1 MSELRT
7 IVTGLAFPE
16 CPRWHAGSLWFS
28 DMHAD
33 QVFQVSES
41 GEILQTLAVPDN
53 PGGLGWLPNGHLLI
67 VGMKRNLLYQLIDGQ
82 LQVYADL
89 GTVHT
94 HQSND
99 MVVGNNGTVYIGNF
113 GFDLMAGAP
122 PQQTQLAQVAL
133 GGAVSAGPDELSFP
147 NGMVITDAGKTL
159 VVAESWGNRLTAF
172 AIAADGSLG
181 QRRVWAELGDLIPDG
196 ICLDAE
202 GCIWVSACAN
212 HACVRVREGGEVL
225 QSIETGDLNPF
236 ACMLGGAD
244 GQTLF
249 MCNSGATHPQHTL
262 SERSGRIDCVR
273 VAVPAAPGG

>member
-1 MSELRT
+1 MSELHT
-7 IVTGLAFPE
+7 IVAGLAFPE
-16 CPRWHAGSLWFS
+16 CPRWHDGSLWFS

-33 QVFQVSES
+33 QVIQVSAS
-41 GEILQTLAVPDN
+41 GKILQTLEVPGN
-53 PGGLGWLPNGHLLI
+53 PGGLGWLPDGQMLI
-67 VGMKRNLLYQLIDGQ
+67 VGMKSNLLYRLMDAT
-82 LQVYADL
+82 LEVYADL

-99 MVVGNNGTVYIGNF
+99 MVVGDDGTAYIGNF
-113 GFDLMAGAP
+113 GFDLMAGDP
-122 PQQTQLAQVAL
+122 PQSTQLAQVAP
-133 GGAVSAGPDELSFP
+133 GGAVSAGPSELSFP

-172 AIAADGSLG
+172 SIAADGSLS
-181 QRRVWAELGDLIPDG
+181 QRRVWAELGKLIPDG

-225 QSIETGDLNPF
+225 ESIDTGNLNPF

-244 GQTLF
+244 GHTLF
-249 MCNSGATHPQHTL
+249 MCNAGSANPKQTL
-262 SERSGRIDCVR
+262 NERSGRIDCVQ
-273 VAVPAAPGG
+273 VSVPAAPGE